1 MIDTLRL
8 SLNENQGVKPEERE
22 EIAIEVTNKLR
33 NVPDIENSVIIH
45 DVEKMFIVINMT
57 PEEEQTLEQKE
68 VNEQILSNFRELE
81 EDYPMINIGTSLE
94 GQIEMPVQLIITG
107 DDLSKLPKI
116 GNSLAEELTV
126 IVHGGIST
134 EKLSIVLD
142 DEKTKNDEI
151 LVTMIFQQVGLMSQE
166 MPIGEMIVDNE
177 NRNIVLKNDPTISNQ
192 DTFLKH
198 EIMTPVGPKQLSDYV
213 KT

>member
-68 VNEQILSNFRELE
+68 VNEQILSNFREFE

-177 NRNIVLKNDPTISNQ
+177 NRNIVLKNDPTINNQ

>member
-177 NRNIVLKNDPTISNQ
+177 NRNIVLKNDPTINNQ